1 MLPLEGKKCY
11 KIYHGRSK
19 PCHNCPTIRALET
32 GKLEMNEVP
41 LVGEEG
47 EPGTLELFAFPMID
61 NSGTSIG
68 VVEYV
73 RNVTDRKRAEAAL
86 RESEEKFRTLVEKSP
101 LGIALIADDGHY
113 KYINPQFSTIFGYT
127 IEDIPN
133 GNAWFQKSF
142 PNKFGGY

>member
-1 MLPLEGKKCY
+1 VIPVICS
-11 KIYHGRSK
+11 SK
-19 PCHNCPTIRALET
+19 NITERKQT
-32 GKLEMNEVP
+32 
-41 LVGEEG
+41 
-47 EPGTLELFAFPMID
+47 
-61 NSGTSIG
+61 

-73 RNVTDRKRAEAAL
+73 RNVTDRKRSEAAL

-101 LGIALIADDGHY
+101 IGIALISDDGHY